1 MKKSL
6 AYDFYKSL
14 CKYLCMSNT
23 NNNEIPPRPG
33 GTKVVNV
40 NSQTGGQT
48 PQANSPSGNQQP
60 PKQSGGGPEGQS
72 QVNTGELQKVV
83 TPPSSSSTT
92 TPSGTV
98 PSNDDIDIEGMI
110 NAGEKET
117 AEIDKDKKARQERM
131 EYLTKAIH
139 AIRGPKAFERLI
151 FNNVE
156 TGEMVGTKIRY
167 IKDSDG
173 KTAYDYMNDP
183 IIQEH
188 LEFVVPDDDPK
199 DGSPVDRQISYF
211 WKKPTF

>member
-14 CKYLCMSNT
+14 RKYLCMSNT
-23 NNNEIPPRPG
+23 TINNSDLPPGRPG
-33 GTKVVNV
+33 GTKVINT
-40 NSQTGGQT
+40 QTGGQT
-48 PQANSPSGNQQP
+48 PQSNSPPSGNQQP

-72 QVNTGELQKVV
+72 QVNTGELQKAV
-83 TPPSSSSTT
+83 TPPSST

-167 IKDSDG
+167 IKDNDG

-188 LEFVVPDDDPK
+188 LEFVVPEDDPK

>member
-23 NNNEIPPRPG
+23 TNNNDLPPGRPG
-33 GTKVVNV
+33 GTKVINT
-40 NSQTGGQT
+40 QTGGQT
-48 PQANSPSGNQQP
+48 PQANSPPSGNQQP

-72 QVNTGELQKVV
+72 QVNTGELQKAV
-83 TPPSSSSTT
+83 TPPSSSSS

-167 IKDSDG
+167 IKDNDG

-188 LEFVVPDDDPK
+188 LEFVVPEDDPK